1 MLGSKNFGI
10 EEALRFWVC
19 SVKVSLLHLYVFVIA
34 RLVVHNWGI
43 FHEIRGHR
51 GIRQSATL

>member
-1 MLGSKNFGI
+1 MQCESFSA
-10 EEALRFWVC
+10 AL
-19 SVKVSLLHLYVFVIA
+19 KVSLLHLYVFVIA